1 MADEEPIEEVEEE
14 GEKKGGGLKKII
26 MIVVGFLLVSGL
38 SAGGMWFFLKD
49 KLAEPEAAAIDEIPM
64 EEPITTPENGEAIYH
79 ALQPAF
85 IINFNTN
92 GKSRFLQTELTVL
105 TRDPESI
112 EVMILHNP
120 LIRNN
125 MLDVFTL
132 HNFDELMTAEGKMAL
147 AEDLTK
153 TIQDILV
160 KEMGRPGIESIL
172 FRSFVM
178 Q

>member
-1 MADEEPIEEVEEE
+1 MADEEPNEELAED
-14 GEKKGGGLKKII
+14 GGSSGGLKKII
-26 MIVVGFLLVSGL
+26 FIVLGVLLVAGI
-38 SAGGMWFFLKD
+38 SAGGTWFFLKD
-49 KLAEPEAAAIDEIPM
+49 KIASPEMSEIDDIPF
-64 EEPITTPENGEAIYH
+64 EEPIMTPENGPAIYH

-85 IINFNTN
+85 IINFNSS

-125 MLDVFTL
+125 LLDVFTL
-132 HNFDELMTAEGKMAL
+132 HDFESLMTAEGKMAL
-147 AEDLTK
+147 ADDITSS
-153 TIQDILV
+153 IQDVLV

-172 FRSFVM
+172 FRSFIM